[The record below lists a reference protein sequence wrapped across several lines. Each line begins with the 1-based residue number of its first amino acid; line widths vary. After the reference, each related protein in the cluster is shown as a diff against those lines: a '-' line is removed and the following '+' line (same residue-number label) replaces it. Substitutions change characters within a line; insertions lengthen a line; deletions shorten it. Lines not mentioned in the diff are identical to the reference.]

1 MLDVKGIAYQL
12 DTTVP
17 GVGYVKLRRAGF
29 KGRTIPA
36 LKLDGRCI
44 QGSREIS
51 RALEALQPD
60 PPLFPAD
67 PELSAR
73 VEEAERWGE
82 QEFQPVPRRIARYGF
97 ARNPRLRR
105 ALVRRRA
112 KRSAMVA
119 VLLSGPFARYYG
131 RVVEPDGL
139 RPDEAGVRHD
149 LAALPEMLD
158 RVDGLLADETL
169 ALDPPNAATI
179 QILATVRTLGAFAD
193 LRGYLAGRPA
203 AAAAAELF
211 PRDPGLIPAYLPV
224 GWLAC
229 R

>member
-1 MLDVKGIAYQL
+1 
-12 DTTVP
+12 
-17 GVGYVKLRRAGF
+17 
-29 KGRTIPA
+29 
-36 LKLDGRCI
+36 
-44 QGSREIS
+44 
-51 RALEALQPD
+51 LQPD

-67 PELSAR
+67 PELCAR

-82 QEFQPVPRRIARYGF
+82 REFQSVPRRIARYGF
-97 ARNPRLRR
+97 ARNSQLRR
-105 ALVRRRA
+105 TLIRRRA
-112 KRSAMVA
+112 KRSGTVA
-119 VLLSGPFARYYG
+119 VLLSEPFARYYG

-158 RVDGLLADETL
+158 RVDGMLADRTL
-169 ALDPPNAATI
+169 ALDPPNAASI
-179 QILATVRTLGAFAD
+179 QILATVRAIGAFAD

-211 PRDPGLIPAYLPV
+211 PRDPGPIPAYLPV
-224 GWLAC
+224 GWLAA